1 MIKPDSNIRD
11 TVSMVESRPKADIN
25 LPLPLAMFC
34 TSLILLL
41 LGIMLSAIVKTLF

>member
-25 LPLPLAMFC
+25 LPPAPSDVLHKFDFVTARYH
-34 TSLILLL
+34 
-41 LGIMLSAIVKTLF
+41 A